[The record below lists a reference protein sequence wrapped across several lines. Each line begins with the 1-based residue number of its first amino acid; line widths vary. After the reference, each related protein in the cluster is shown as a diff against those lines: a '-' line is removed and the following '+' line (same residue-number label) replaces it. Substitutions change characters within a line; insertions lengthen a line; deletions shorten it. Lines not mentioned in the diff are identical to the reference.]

1 MKELIGTV
9 KHLFL
14 VNRSEILVY
23 GSVTVGFGIFGM
35 VVVLVMLASG
45 SMEGEYLKL
54 GTLVAMLFSIIVL
67 LFSAIFSLKTD
78 FDLAISMGR
87 TRKCFVPARYLL
99 CAADCMV
106 CMVGFML
113 ISRMEDAVYR
123 FLYPEAVSIWNVDV
137 LFAKPVCWVGFL
149 LATPA
154 LIMLMGGLFIKFS
167 TKFFWFFWVVWMV
180 CWLGGPRILSASEE
194 SPDSL
199 SGRMGTDVLAFFRQI
214 TESQIMTAL
223 IIFLIVSAVAVAL
236 IFRKQRVTL

>member
-123 FLYPEAVSIWNVDV
+123 FYIRRRSVYGMWMYCLQSRS
-137 LFAKPVCWVGFL
+137 VG
-149 LATPA
+149 
-154 LIMLMGGLFIKFS
+154 
-167 TKFFWFFWVVWMV
+167 
-180 CWLGGPRILSASEE
+180 
-194 SPDSL
+194 
-199 SGRMGTDVLAFFRQI
+199 
-214 TESQIMTAL
+214 
-223 IIFLIVSAVAVAL
+223 
-236 IFRKQRVTL
+236 